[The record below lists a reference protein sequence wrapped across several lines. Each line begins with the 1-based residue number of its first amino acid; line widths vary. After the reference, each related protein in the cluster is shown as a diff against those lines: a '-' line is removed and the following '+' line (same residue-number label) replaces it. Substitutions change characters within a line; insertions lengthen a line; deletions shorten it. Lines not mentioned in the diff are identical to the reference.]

1 MEETIFVPRQLVLDK
16 KKIKLTPGEIL
27 YYSTYLTFNKD
38 IVKTDND
45 ASIYMGKNQIDRYKR
60 HLTKLGLI
68 KKEKYNVKQAKEM
81 TIKLSHKG
89 KICEWCKQESYVLQ
103 EHHYPIM
110 AKDGGTKVVQIC
122 PNCHYTFHKLLEV

>member
-1 MEETIFVPRQLVLDK
+1 MEESIFVPRQLVLDK
-16 KKIKLTPGEIL
+16 EKLKLTPGEIL

-45 ASIYMGKNQIDRYKR
+45 ASIYLRKNQIDRYKR
-60 HLTKLGLI
+60 HLMRLGLI
-68 KKEKYNVKQAKEM
+68 KEEKYSIKQAKEM
-81 TIKLSHKG
+81 TIKFSHKG

-110 AKDGGTKVVQIC
+110 AKDGGTNVVKIC
-122 PNCHYTFHKLLEV
+122 PNCHYTFHKLLEE